1 MTDSLSIFQRL
12 RRTPY
17 QAVASV
23 FMMFI
28 PLFVMGLFLL
38 LVTSTSSLVSYFE
51 SKPQLT
57 VFFSN
62 EKDKTSIDKLVNK
75 LMTTGKISSTKYV
88 SKEEALNIYREQN
101 KDDPL
106 LLEMVTADILPS
118 SLDISA
124 KTPRYL
130 NDLNTMFK
138 NEPGIDGIIFQK
150 EVVDTLIS
158 WANTIRLVG
167 LIFVIFLMTS
177 TFFIL
182 LTSIGMKIAIKKE
195 EIEILRLVGATD
207 WYIKKPFLYEGMIYG
222 LLGASLAWLFSSLT
236 ILYLSPFASSF
247 LKGVGTLSLISF

>member
-28 PLFVMGLFLL
+28 TLFVMGLFLL

-88 SKEEALNIYREQN
+88 SKEEKANVITEWFN
-101 KDDPL
+101 KNPDPKYINYKHDV
-106 LLEMVTADILPS
+106 EDSDIVEY
-118 SLDISA
+118 LDIKQGIKNGNKVLTPNDVA
-124 KTPRYL
+124 KL
-130 NDLNTMFK
+130 
-138 NEPGIDGIIFQK
+138 
-150 EVVDTLIS
+150 
-158 WANTIRLVG
+158 
-167 LIFVIFLMTS
+167 LM
-177 TFFIL
+177 
-182 LTSIGMKIAIKKE
+182 
-195 EIEILRLVGATD
+195 
-207 WYIKKPFLYEGMIYG
+207 
-222 LLGASLAWLFSSLT
+222 
-236 ILYLSPFASSF
+236 
-247 LKGVGTLSLISF
+247 